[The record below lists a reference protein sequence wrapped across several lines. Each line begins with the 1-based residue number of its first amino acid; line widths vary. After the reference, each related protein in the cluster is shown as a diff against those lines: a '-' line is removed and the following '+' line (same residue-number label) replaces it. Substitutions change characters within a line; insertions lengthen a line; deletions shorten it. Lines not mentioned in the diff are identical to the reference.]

1 MANDEAK
8 VAAYN
13 SAARRYERRAAQSIT
28 SLRRCQ
34 ASASSAGCTC
44 WD

>member
-28 SLRRCQ
+28 SLRE
-34 ASASSAGCTC
+34 ALHKPSGG
-44 WD
+44 